1 VTRRRIK
8 LGLVCTVGG
17 HFEQMLNLSEVYSQ
31 YDRFWITNDNTQ
43 TKNQLIDESRYFIGA
58 AHYKQPWTYVGQ
70 IPGVIQAFRIE
81 KPTHLLSTGSGRTAL
96 IPFLLAKALRL
107 PFLHVDTFSR
117 VNGFSKF
124 GSFLVGVHHKIYC
137 QWESTNKHTV
147 YIGPIFKTNSQPE
160 KPAQSNHVFV
170 TLGTRTEPF
179 SRLLSAV
186 DQLVVEGSITDKVI
200 VQAGHTKFDT
210 PNLTVFNFCSPDEI
224 DDLILRARYV
234 ITQESA
240 GIGTKCLKSNTRFIV
255 MPRDY
260 AHGELPS
267 RSDMNEDLHVR
278 LEELGYTRVVHDAS
292 QLREAIRKSDSIRTG
307 FTFDNTLA
315 ITTLKQALE
324 DS

>member
-43 TKNQLIDESRYFIGA
+43 TKNQLIDESRYFIGT

-70 IPGVIQAFRIE
+70 IPGVIRAFRTE

-96 IPFLLAKALRL
+96 IPFLLAKALGV

-124 GSFLVGVHHKIYC
+124 GSFLVALHHKIYC

-147 YIGPIFKTNSQPE
+147 YIGPIFKANSQPE
-160 KPAQSNHVFV
+160 KPARSSHVFV
-170 TLGTRTEPF
+170 TVGTRTEPF
-179 SRLLSAV
+179 PRLLSAV
-186 DQLVVEGSITDKVI
+186 DRLVVEGSITDKVI

-210 PNLTVFNFCSPDEI
+210 PQSDGVQFL
-224 DDLILRARYV
+224 
-234 ITQESA
+234 
-240 GIGTKCLKSNTRFIV
+240 
-255 MPRDY
+255 
-260 AHGELPS
+260 LP
-267 RSDMNEDLHVR
+267 
-278 LEELGYTRVVHDAS
+278 
-292 QLREAIRKSDSIRTG
+292 
-307 FTFDNTLA
+307 
-315 ITTLKQALE
+315 
-324 DS
+324 

>member
-1 VTRRRIK
+1 VKRQRIK

-17 HFEQMLNLSEVYSQ
+17 HFEQMLNLSDVYSQ
-31 YDRFWITNDNTQ
+31 CDHFWITNSNRQ
-43 TKNQLIDESRYFIGA
+43 TTSHLVDEKKYFIGA
-58 AHYKQPWTYVGQ
+58 AHYKKPWTYIAQ
-70 IPGVIQAFRIE
+70 IPCVIKAFRRE

-107 PFLHVDTFSR
+107 PFIHVDTFSR

-124 GSFLVGVHHKIYC
+124 GSFLVAVRHKIFC
-137 QWESTNKHTV
+137 QWESANKHTV
-147 YIGPIFKTNSQPE
+147 YIGPIFKANAQSE
-160 KPAQSNHVFV
+160 KPAQPSHIFV
-170 TLGTRTEPF
+170 TVGTRTEPF

-186 DQLVVEGSITDKVI
+186 DQLVTEGSITDKVI
-200 VQAGHTKFDT
+200 VQAGHTKFNT
-210 PNLTVFNFCSPDEI
+210 PNLTLFDFCSPDEV
-224 DDLILRARYV
+224 DDLILKARFV

-267 RSDMNEDLHVR
+267 QSDMNEDLHLR
-278 LEELGYTRVVHDAS
+278 LEELGYTRVIHDAS

-307 FTFDNTLA
+307 FVFDNTLA
-315 ITTLKQALE
+315 ITTLRKALE